1 MKPNQKQPYK
11 DEPKLVALDAKTD
24 AVEIIKDRLYW
35 ISGKEPPKNQP
46 NAYFFNID
54 QDLQYEPFFAD
65 FGPHNLGNTY
75 RFVTELEHLL
85 ADPEFSKNL
94 IYHYTGV
101 DSNKRT
107 NACYLICAYQVIIL
121 NRGADAAWAPF
132 AKVQPAFNDYRDAS
146 YGYCTYKCTILD
158 CLRGLEYAIKLKW
171 FNVRDFKLR
180 DYEYYERVENGD
192 LNVIIPEKFIAFS
205 GPSPT
210 QRDADGYR
218 TFTPEDY
225 VPIFKNMGVTLV
237 IRLNKKTYEASRFTN
252 NGIKH
257 LDLYFL
263 DGSCPPDDILYK
275 FLDVCQKEKGKIAVH
290 CKAGLGRTGSLIAMY
305 AMKHYR
311 FPAADFIGWIRIARP
326 GSILGPQ
333 QYYLN
338 ERQQEMW
345 KAGENSPIWK
355 SVKHL
360 VEDIEGLQN
369 RINNLQLEN
378 KGQISPDE
386 IKISKQGQ
394 QGQGQYLTNAKR
406 NN

>member
-1 MKPNQKQPYK
+1 MKQNSRQPYK

-121 NRGADAAWAPF
+121 NRGADSAWAPF
-132 AKVQPAFNDYRDAS
+132 AKVQPPFNDYRDAS

-210 QRDADGYR
+210 QRDADG
-218 TFTPEDY
+218 
-225 VPIFKNMGVTLV
+225 VIIFIHIQNYNTNFNFNTNQLTTYSTE
-237 IRLNKKTYEASRFTN
+237 LSLLKTMYPFSR
-252 NGIKH
+252 IWVLH
-257 LDLYFL
+257 LLLDLIKRLMKPL
-263 DGSCPPDDILYK
+263 DLLTMVLNTQIY
-275 FLDVCQKEKGKIAVH
+275 I
-290 CKAGLGRTGSLIAMY
+290 SLMDLALQMIFYINFWMY
-305 AMKHYR
+305 AKKR
-311 FPAADFIGWIRIARP
+311 KVKSQFTAR
-326 GSILGPQ
+326 LDQ
-333 QYYLN
+333 V
-338 ERQQEMW
+338 E
-345 KAGENSPIWK
+345 
-355 SVKHL
+355 L
-360 VEDIEGLQN
+360 VL
-369 RINNLQLEN
+369 
-378 KGQISPDE
+378 
-386 IKISKQGQ
+386 
-394 QGQGQYLTNAKR
+394 
-406 NN
+406 